1 MQAHI
6 LDREHTACVTQPAAG
21 DDAPLLSFAGHIAR
35 PVSSAPLRVRVLW
48 AAVVI
53 MINPHHQ
60 PFPPRISSTSTP
72 PFFVPSPPIHI
83 SPRLAIHTR
92 HLLPGLGLG
101 WTSDAFGCRVTVDLA
116 ASEPSGR
123 P

>member
-60 PFPPRISSTSTP
+60 PFPPRISSTHPHP
-72 PFFVPSPPIHI
+72 PFLSPLPPFTSHHAWLYTQGT
-83 SPRLAIHTR
+83 SCLA
-92 HLLPGLGLG
+92 
-101 WTSDAFGCRVTVDLA
+101 WAWA
-116 ASEPSGR
+116 GR
-123 P
+123 PMRSAAV